1 MEISTKDLESLE
13 RSADQAARLLKALS
27 NKDRLMIL
35 CYLAE
40 GERKVGD
47 LEALLDLRQPTL
59 SQQLARLRSEGLVA
73 TRRAGKS
80 IYYSLASTEVQAVI
94 ETLYRLY
101 CAPDAAGPVEAA
113 AAQGTGARA
122 ERRQ

>member
-1 MEISTKDLESLE
+1 MEITTKDLESLE
-13 RSADQAARLLKALS
+13 QSADDAARLLKALS

-40 GERKVGD
+40 GERKVGELED
-47 LEALLDLRQPTL
+47 LLALRQPTL

-73 TRRAGKS
+73 TRRDGKS

-101 CAPDAAGPVEAA
+101 CAPGVPAGFDGAATVPRGEPV
-113 AAQGTGARA
+113 RHDH
-122 ERRQ
+122 